1 MSQLPA
7 APVFSLILAGG
18 RGERFWPLSSAGR
31 AKQFLKLA
39 GEETLLTRTA
49 SRVLPLVP
57 LSNTLVITGR
67 DQVPLVRESL
77 PELDPAHI
85 IGEPVGRNTAPAV
98 ALGALWAERRHPG
111 ALIVVMPSDAW
122 VGDESAYRAA
132 LSRALDYTKRFE
144 VLGTIGIVPS
154 RPETGYG
161 YLEVGSELEKE
172 PGVKQVHR
180 FVEKPDASTAAT
192 WLAGGR
198 HLWNGGIFVMRASVL
213 LAAMRQHLPEVA
225 GPLQILADR
234 TPMGQPTFEAEA
246 LADYYAGVPSISIDY
261 GVMEKS
267 DNVITVTGAFPWD
280 DLGSFRA
287 LERVLPP
294 VGEMTSVG
302 RTLGIESPGAILY
315 ADEGLIAVLGIPD
328 VIIVRTGNSVLVL
341 PKSRA
346 QDVRRLVSAIEA
358 REDLKGFR

>member
-1 MSQLPA
+1 MSHVPDV
-7 APVFSLILAGG
+7 PTYSLILAGG

-49 SRVLPLVP
+49 RRVEALIPASR
-57 LSNTLVITGR
+57 TLVITGLT
-67 DQVPLVRESL
+67 QVSLVRESL
-77 PELDPAHI
+77 PELEPARI

-98 ALGALWAERRHPG
+98 ALGALWAERQHPD
-111 ALIVVMPSDAW
+111 ARIVVMPSDAW
-122 VGDESAYRAA
+122 VGDGAAYRAA
-132 LSRALDYTKRFE
+132 LSRALDYTSHHD

-161 YLEVGSELEKE
+161 YLEIGEALEGT
-172 PGVKQVHR
+172 PGLNRVDR
-180 FVEKPDASTAAT
+180 FVEKPDAATCAT
-192 WLAGGR
+192 WLDGGR
-198 HLWNGGIFVMRASVL
+198 HLWNGGIFVMRAAIL
-213 LAAMRQHLPEVA
+213 LRAIRRHLPEVA

-234 TPMGQPTFEAEA
+234 TPAGQLDFKPDA
-246 LADYYAGVPSISIDY
+246 LADFYANVPSVSIDY

-294 VGEMTSVG
+294 DADLTAVGK
-302 RTLGIESPGAILY
+302 TLGLESPGAILY
-315 ADEGLIAVLGIPD
+315 ADEGLVATLGMPD
-328 VIIVRTGNSVLVL
+328 VIVVRTGNSVLVI
-341 PKSRA
+341 PKARA
-346 QDVRRLVSAIEA
+346 QDVRRLVQAIEA
-358 REDLKGFR
+358 RDDLAEFR